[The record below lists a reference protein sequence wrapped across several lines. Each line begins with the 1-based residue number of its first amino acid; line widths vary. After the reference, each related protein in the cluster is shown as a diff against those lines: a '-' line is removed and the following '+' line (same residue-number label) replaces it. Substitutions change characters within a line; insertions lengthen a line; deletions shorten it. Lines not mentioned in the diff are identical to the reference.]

1 MVVVALA
8 VACEVVLN
16 NWFLLVWIVYV
27 ILPILDYL
35 VPLDH
40 TNIAAERKKTVEKD
54 TKFLAPLYSL
64 WVMDFA
70 ILYWVLFR
78 IQ

>member
-1 MVVVALA
+1 MVVVGLA
-8 VACEVVLN
+8 VVCEVALN

-40 TNIAAERKKTVEKD
+40 TNIAAERKRIVEKD
-54 TKFLAPLYSL
+54 SKFLAPLYIY
-64 WVMDFA
+64 WAMDFA
-70 ILYWVLFR
+70 ILYWVLYR